1 MNDTTS
7 SGLRGVVVEEELT
20 LTTVELCRACN
31 TSESYVELWVSEGVL
46 QPSGGA
52 SREEWRFGGASLRRM
67 RVATRLARDLEIN
80 SPGVALA
87 LELLDEIEQ
96 LEARLRRSSQPGV
109 RPPRP

>member
-1 MNDTTS
+1 MNDTKS
-7 SGLRGVVVEEELT
+7 SSLRGSVVEDEVT

-31 TSESYVELWVSEGVL
+31 ASESHIELWVSEGVL
-46 QPSGGA
+46 QPSGA
-52 SREEWRFGGASLRRM
+52 SPDEWRFGGPSLARM

-87 LELLDEIEQ
+87 LDLLDEIES
-96 LEARLRRSSQPGV
+96 LEAKLRRVSA